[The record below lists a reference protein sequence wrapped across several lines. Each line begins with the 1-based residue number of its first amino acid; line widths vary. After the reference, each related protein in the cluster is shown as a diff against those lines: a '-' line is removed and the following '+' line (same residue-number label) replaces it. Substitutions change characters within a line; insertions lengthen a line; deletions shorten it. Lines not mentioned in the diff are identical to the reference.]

1 MKYLFDRNINKI
13 VASYDM
19 DDDEYKAVQ
28 IVYKQMLGE
37 DIQIEDDIFDESK
50 FLEE

>member
-19 DDDEYKAVQ
+19 DDDEYKGSV
-28 IVYKQMLGE
+28 
-37 DIQIEDDIFDESK
+37 DI
-50 FLEE
+50 

>member
-1 MKYLFDRNINKI
+1 MQQFRYGIKI

-19 DDDEYKAVQ
+19 DDDEYKTVQ

-37 DIQIEDDIFDESK
+37 DVQIEGENFDDDEV
-50 FLEE
+50 LEE